1 MSEPEKCTCKEQ
13 QYEPHP
19 CPFAQE
25 IGDDHENRCS
35 CCQYCTY
42 QCAMDI

>member
-13 QYEPHP
+13 CYEEHP

-25 IGDDHENRCS
+25 ICDDHEKRCN
-35 CCQYCTY
+35 CCPYCTY